1 MKIWEKVVGYR
12 PNDLFLLKYLKSL
25 SSALVISFNTVYLR
39 YQNDININNVINK
52 VKLWRIRNL
61 RIRERP

>member
-25 SSALVISFNTVYLR
+25 SSALVISF
-39 YQNDININNVINK
+39 
-52 VKLWRIRNL
+52 
-61 RIRERP
+61 